1 MTGRGLLVLSL
12 LMLGAIAV
20 AAPQGREGGS
30 KPALRLLASD
40 TPIVSFRILFRTGSQ
55 DDPPGQEGIT
65 ALAAHTVAEGG
76 TVDLPYDE
84 VVKRLYPMAARL
96 GVQVDTEMTVFTG
109 EVHRDHLQE
118 FYRLFSGLLLA
129 PRFDAADLERNRDLQ
144 LNQLRNSLRGN
155 DDESLGKA
163 ILNGALFAGHP
174 YGHEVAGTVQA
185 LEKLSLADVKGW
197 YRSRFHRG
205 RLTLGLAGGYP
216 DGFQERLTNDFAA
229 LPDGD
234 TAPPVLPAVRAPEGI
249 TVTIAEKPCIAT
261 AISIGLPL
269 KVNRS
274 DPDFYA
280 LLLATSYLG
289 EHRTFNG
296 VLMNQ
301 MRGVRGLNYGDYA
314 YAEKFRE
321 DGGSVFP
328 ASNIAQRQQF
338 WSIWIRPLA
347 HNNAHFA
354 LRQAVRELD
363 RLAQHG
369 LTAEQFETTRAFLLS
384 YSRLWTQSL
393 SRRLGFLLDGD
404 FYGAAPLGEEL
415 ARRLPALTLDD
426 VNRVVRKHLQARDLH
441 VAIVTPQG
449 AKLFE
454 ALIADQP
461 SPIHYQAA
469 EGTPE
474 AVLAEDREIERY
486 ALKVNRAASRVVAAA
501 DLFER

>member
-1 MTGRGLLVLSL
+1 VTGRGLIVLSL
-12 LMLGAIAV
+12 LMLGAIAS
-20 AAPQGREGGS
+20 AAPAGREGGG

-40 TPIVSFRILFRTGSQ
+40 TPIVAFRILFRTGSQ

-65 ALAAHTVAEGG
+65 ALAAQTVAEGG
-76 TVDLPYDE
+76 TGELPYDE

-109 EVHRDHLQE
+109 EVHRDHLE
-118 FYRLFSGLLLA
+118 AFYRLFSGLLLS
-129 PRFDAADLERNRDLQ
+129 PRFDAADFERNRDLQ
-144 LNQLRNSLRGN
+144 LNELRNTLRGN

-163 ILNGALFAGHP
+163 VLNGALFAGHP
-174 YGHEVAGTVQA
+174 YGHETAGTVQA
-185 LEKLSLADVKGW
+185 LEKLSLADVKSW

-205 RLTLGLAGGYP
+205 RLTIGLAGGYP
-216 DGFQERLTNDFAA
+216 DGFPDRVMKDLAA
-229 LPDGD
+229 LPEGD
-234 TAPPVLPAVRAPEGI
+234 SAPPVLPAVRPAEGI

-269 KVNRS
+269 RINRS

-314 YAEKFRE
+314 YTEKFRE
-321 DGGSVFP
+321 DGGTVFP

-347 HNNAHFA
+347 HDNAHFA

-369 LTAEQFETTRAFLLS
+369 LTPEQFETTRAFLLS
-384 YSRLWTQSL
+384 YSRLWTQSI

-404 FYGAAPLGEEL
+404 FYGVAPLGDEL
-415 ARRLPALTLDD
+415 ARRLPALTLDE
-426 VNRVVRKHLQARDLH
+426 VNRVIRTHLQARNLD
-441 VAIVTPQG
+441 VAIVTPAG
-449 AKLFE
+449 KKLLE
-454 ALIADQP
+454 ALLADLP

-474 AVLAEDREIERY
+474 TVLAEDREIERFP
-486 ALKVNRAASRVVAAA
+486 LKVNPTASRVVAAA